1 MHEFDS
7 NMSILIK
14 SAKIIDADN
23 SLDGKVFDI
32 YIEKGIITNID
43 KNIDKPAKKIIS
55 RENLHVSIGWLDSS
69 VCFGEP
75 GLEEREDLENGIKS
89 AGLSGFTD
97 IVLNSETLPI
107 LDSKADISYIKSK
120 TQNSVVSVHPLGALS
135 KKSDSEELADL
146 KEMYDVGCIGFND
159 FKKAIKNPNLLKT
172 ALQYVQHFDGLILSF
187 PIEDSI
193 SKNAQ
198 VHEGEVSTKYGIKGF
213 PPISEEIAVYR
224 DLKILEYTDGKL
236 LIPTISTTGSVKLI
250 KEAKSKGLKVWCSVS
265 INNLFFNDDK
275 LKDFDTRFKV
285 MPPIRD
291 EKTRKELIKY
301 VNDGSIDLVT
311 CDHCPIDID
320 NKKTDFENSFFGS
333 TGLESSFGALN
344 SLFDLNKTI
353 KILTSGYDTF
363 SINKPSLSV
372 GSEAKL
378 TLFNP
383 DIKYTF
389 SKSNILSKSKNSSFI
404 DSKLKGKAYGIV
416 SNSKILIVE

>member
-32 YIEKGIITNID
+32 YIDKGIISNIE
-43 KNIDKPAKKIIS
+43 KNIDKPAKTIIS

-250 KEAKSKGLKVWCSVS
+250 NEAKSKGLKVWCSVS

-301 VNDGSIDLVT
+301 VNDGTIDLVT

-404 DSKLKGKAYGIV
+404 DSKLKGKAYGVV
-416 SNSKILIVE
+416 SNSKILIIE

>member
-32 YIEKGIITNID
+32 YIDKGIISNID
-43 KNIDKPAKKIIS
+43 KNIDKPAKTIIS
-55 RENLHVSIGWLDSS
+55 RDNLHVSIGWLDSS

-213 PPISEEIAVYR
+213 PPVSEEIAVYR

-236 LIPTISTTGSVKLI
+236 LIPTISTAGSVKLI

-372 GSEAKL
+372 GSTAKL

>member
-32 YIEKGIITNID
+32 YIDKGIISNIN
-43 KNIDKPAKKIIS
+43 KNIDKPAKTIIS

-146 KEMYDVGCIGFND
+146 KEMYDSGCIGFND

-372 GSEAKL
+372 GSKAKL

>member
-23 SLDGKVFDI
+23 PLDGKVFDI
-32 YIEKGIITNID
+32 YIDKGIISKID
-43 KNIDKPAKKIIS
+43 KNIDKPAKTIIS

-146 KEMYDVGCIGFND
+146 KEMNDVGCVGFND

-198 VHEGEVSTKYGIKGF
+198 VHEGEISTKYGIKGF

-372 GSEAKL
+372 GSTAKL

-389 SKSNILSKSKNSSFI
+389 TKSNVLSKSKNSSFI

>member
-1 MHEFDS
+1 
-7 NMSILIK
+7 MSILIK

-23 SLDGKVFDI
+23 PLDGKAFDI
-32 YIEKGIITNID
+32 YIDKGIIKKID
-43 KNIDKPAKKIIS
+43 KNIDKPAKTIIS

-75 GLEEREDLENGIKS
+75 GLEEREDLENGIKT

-97 IVLNSETLPI
+97 IILNSETLPI

-120 TQNSVVSVHPLGALS
+120 TQNSIVSVHPLGALS

-187 PIEDSI
+187 PIENSI

-198 VHEGEVSTKYGIKGF
+198 VHEGDVSTTYGIKGF
-213 PPISEEIAVYR
+213 SSISEEIAVYR

-250 KEAKSKGLKVWCSVS
+250 KVAKSKGLKVSCSVS
-265 INNLFFNDDK
+265 INNLFFNDEK

-311 CDHCPIDID
+311 SDHCPIDID

-363 SINKPSLSV
+363 SIKKPSLSI
-372 GSEAKL
+372 GSTAKL
-378 TLFNP
+378 TLFDP

-389 SKSNILSKSKNSSFI
+389 LKSNILSKSKNSSFI
-404 DSKLKGKAYGIV
+404 DSKLKGKAYGII

>member
-1 MHEFDS
+1 
-7 NMSILIK
+7 MSILIK

-32 YIEKGIITNID
+32 YIDKGIISNIG
-43 KNIDKPAKKIIS
+43 KNIDKPAKTIIS

-301 VNDGSIDLVT
+301 VNDGTIDLVT

-372 GSEAKL
+372 GSKAKL

>member
-32 YIEKGIITNID
+32 YIDKGIISNID
-43 KNIDKPAKKIIS
+43 KNIDKPAKTIIS

>member
-32 YIEKGIITNID
+32 YIDKGIISNID
-43 KNIDKPAKKIIS
+43 KNIDKPAKTIIS

-213 PPISEEIAVYR
+213 PLISEEIAVYR

-291 EKTRKELIKY
+291 ERTRKELIKY

-372 GSEAKL
+372 GSTAKL

-416 SNSKILIVE
+416 SNSKFLIVE

>member
-23 SLDGKVFDI
+23 PLDGKAFDI
-32 YIEKGIITNID
+32 YIDKGIIKKID
-43 KNIDKPAKKIIS
+43 KNIDKPAKTIIS

-75 GLEEREDLENGIKS
+75 GLEEREDLENGIKT

-97 IVLNSETLPI
+97 IILNSETLPI

-120 TQNSVVSVHPLGALS
+120 TQNSIVSVHPLGALS

-187 PIEDSI
+187 PIENSI

-198 VHEGEVSTKYGIKGF
+198 VHEGDVSTTYGIKGF
-213 PPISEEIAVYR
+213 SSISEEIAVYR

-250 KEAKSKGLKVWCSVS
+250 KVAKSKGLKVSCSVS
-265 INNLFFNDDK
+265 INNLFFNDEK

-311 CDHCPIDID
+311 SDHCPIDID

-363 SINKPSLSV
+363 SIKKPSLSI
-372 GSEAKL
+372 GSTAKL
-378 TLFNP
+378 TLFDP

-389 SKSNILSKSKNSSFI
+389 LKSNILSKSKNSSFI
-404 DSKLKGKAYGIV
+404 DSKLKGKAYGII

>member
-23 SLDGKVFDI
+23 SIDGKVFDI

-43 KNIDKPAKKIIS
+43 KNIDKPAKTIIS

-107 LDSKADISYIKSK
+107 LDSKADISYIKTK

-291 EKTRKELIKY
+291 EKTRKKLIKY

-372 GSEAKL
+372 GSTAKL

-389 SKSNILSKSKNSSFI
+389 TKSNVLSKSKNSSFI

>member
-32 YIEKGIITNID
+32 YIDKGIISNIE
-43 KNIDKPAKKIIS
+43 KNIDKPAKTIIS

-213 PPISEEIAVYR
+213 PLISEEIAVYR

-372 GSEAKL
+372 GSKAKL

>member
-1 MHEFDS
+1 
-7 NMSILIK
+7 MSILIK

-32 YIEKGIITNID
+32 YIDKGIISNID
-43 KNIDKPAKKIIS
+43 KNIDKPAKTIIS

-172 ALQYVQHFDGLILSF
+172 ALQYVQHFDGLVLSF

-301 VNDGSIDLVT
+301 VNDGTIDLVT

-416 SNSKILIVE
+416 SNSKILIIE

>member
-32 YIEKGIITNID
+32 YIDKGIISNIE
-43 KNIDKPAKKIIS
+43 KNIDKPAKTIIS

>member
-32 YIEKGIITNID
+32 YIDKGIISNIE
-43 KNIDKPAKKIIS
+43 KNIDKPAKTIIS

-75 GLEEREDLENGIKS
+75 GLEERENLENGIKS

-301 VNDGSIDLVT
+301 VNDGTIDLVT

-372 GSEAKL
+372 GSKAKL

-404 DSKLKGKAYGIV
+404 DSKLKGQAYGIV
-416 SNSKILIVE
+416 SNSKILIIE

>member
-32 YIEKGIITNID
+32 YIDKGIISNIN
-43 KNIDKPAKKIIS
+43 KNIDKPAKTIIS

-250 KEAKSKGLKVWCSVS
+250 NEAKSKGLKVWCSVS

-291 EKTRKELIKY
+291 EKTRKKLIKY

-372 GSEAKL
+372 GSKAKL

>member
-1 MHEFDS
+1 
-7 NMSILIK
+7 MSILIK

-32 YIEKGIITNID
+32 YIDKGIISNID
-43 KNIDKPAKKIIS
+43 KNIDKPAKTIIS

-172 ALQYVQHFDGLILSF
+172 ALQYVQHFDGLVLSF

-301 VNDGSIDLVT
+301 VNDGTIDLVT

>member
-1 MHEFDS
+1 
-7 NMSILIK
+7 MSILIK

-32 YIEKGIITNID
+32 YIDKGIISNIN
-43 KNIDKPAKKIIS
+43 KNIDKPAKTIIS

-265 INNLFFNDDK
+265 INNLFFNDNK

-291 EKTRKELIKY
+291 EKTRKELVKY

>member
-32 YIEKGIITNID
+32 YIDKGIISNIE
-43 KNIDKPAKKIIS
+43 KNIDKPAKTIIS

-75 GLEEREDLENGIKS
+75 GLEERENLENGIKS

-250 KEAKSKGLKVWCSVS
+250 NEAKSKGLKVWCSVS

-291 EKTRKELIKY
+291 ERTRKELIKY

-372 GSEAKL
+372 GSKAKL

>member
-1 MHEFDS
+1 
-7 NMSILIK
+7 MSILIK

-32 YIEKGIITNID
+32 YIDKGIISNIN
-43 KNIDKPAKKIIS
+43 KNIDKPAKTIIS

-372 GSEAKL
+372 GSTAKL

-389 SKSNILSKSKNSSFI
+389 TKSNVLSKSKNSSFI

>member
-1 MHEFDS
+1 
-7 NMSILIK
+7 MSILIK

-32 YIEKGIITNID
+32 YIDKGIISNID
-43 KNIDKPAKKIIS
+43 KNIDKPAKTIIS

>member
-32 YIEKGIITNID
+32 YIDKGIISNIN
-43 KNIDKPAKKIIS
+43 KNIDKPAKTIIS

-236 LIPTISTTGSVKLI
+236 LIPTISTIGSVKLI

-372 GSEAKL
+372 GSTAKL

-383 DIKYTF
+383 DINYTF
-389 SKSNILSKSKNSSFI
+389 TKSNVLSKSKNSSFI

>member
-1 MHEFDS
+1 
-7 NMSILIK
+7 MSILIK

-32 YIEKGIITNID
+32 YIDKGIISNID
-43 KNIDKPAKKIIS
+43 KNIDKPAKTIIS

-372 GSEAKL
+372 GSKAKL

>member
-1 MHEFDS
+1 
-7 NMSILIK
+7 MSILIK

-32 YIEKGIITNID
+32 YIDKGIISKID
-43 KNIDKPAKKIIS
+43 KNIDKPAKTIIS

>member
-43 KNIDKPAKKIIS
+43 KNIDKPAKTIIS

>member
-32 YIEKGIITNID
+32 YIDKGIISNIS
-43 KNIDKPAKKIIS
+43 KNIDKPAKTIIS

-250 KEAKSKGLKVWCSVS
+250 NEAKSKGLKVWCSVS

-372 GSEAKL
+372 GSKAKL

>member
-1 MHEFDS
+1 
-7 NMSILIK
+7 MSILIK

-32 YIEKGIITNID
+32 YIDKGIISNIN
-43 KNIDKPAKKIIS
+43 KNIDKPAKTIIS

-372 GSEAKL
+372 GAPAKL

-383 DIKYTF
+383 EIKYSF

>member
-32 YIEKGIITNID
+32 YIDKGIISNID
-43 KNIDKPAKKIIS
+43 KNIDKPAKTIIS

-301 VNDGSIDLVT
+301 VNNGSIDLVT

-372 GSEAKL
+372 GSTAKL

-383 DIKYTF
+383 DIIYSF

>member
-1 MHEFDS
+1 
-7 NMSILIK
+7 MSILIK

-23 SLDGKVFDI
+23 PLDGKVFDI
-32 YIEKGIITNID
+32 YIDKGIISKID
-43 KNIDKPAKKIIS
+43 KNIDIPAKTIIS

-135 KKSDSEELADL
+135 KKSQSEELADL

-372 GSEAKL
+372 GSKAKL

>member
-1 MHEFDS
+1 
-7 NMSILIK
+7 MSILIK

-32 YIEKGIITNID
+32 YIDKGIISNID
-43 KNIDKPAKKIIS
+43 KNIDKPAKTIIS

-135 KKSDSEELADL
+135 KKSDSKELADL

>member
-1 MHEFDS
+1 
-7 NMSILIK
+7 MSILIK

-32 YIEKGIITNID
+32 YIDKGIISNIE
-43 KNIDKPAKKIIS
+43 KNIDKPAKTIIS

-75 GLEEREDLENGIKS
+75 GLEERENLENGIKS

-213 PPISEEIAVYR
+213 PPVSEEIAVYR

-301 VNDGSIDLVT
+301 VNDGTIDLVT

>member
-32 YIEKGIITNID
+32 YIDKGIISNIE
-43 KNIDKPAKKIIS
+43 KNIDKPAKTIIS

-250 KEAKSKGLKVWCSVS
+250 NEAKSKGLKGWCSVS
-265 INNLFFNDDK
+265 INNLFFNHNK

-372 GSEAKL
+372 GSKAKL

>member
-23 SLDGKVFDI
+23 PLDGKVFDI
-32 YIEKGIITNID
+32 YIDKGIISKID
-43 KNIDKPAKKIIS
+43 KNIDKPAKTIIS

-89 AGLSGFTD
+89 SGLSGFTD

-213 PPISEEIAVYR
+213 PPVSEEIAVYR

-236 LIPTISTTGSVKLI
+236 LIPTISTTESVKLI
-250 KEAKSKGLKVWCSVS
+250 NEAKSKGLKVWCSVS

-372 GSEAKL
+372 GSKAKL

-383 DIKYTF
+383 DIEYTF

-416 SNSKILIVE
+416 SNSKFLIVE

>member
-1 MHEFDS
+1 
-7 NMSILIK
+7 MSILIK

-32 YIEKGIITNID
+32 YIDKGIISNIE
-43 KNIDKPAKKIIS
+43 KNIDKPAKTIIS